1 MKTSCSY
8 LLMIWLILSL
18 KVSSAQTPTITAAG
32 VYTCTGTGTSKLTLP
47 SGYVVYEWYN
57 ASNVLVA
64 STQTYLATPGTY
76 TAKVKQTALGSY
88 TSVSAFTVTQ
98 IVPTAPTVT
107 PPSDVVTA
115 VCGTSTRN
123 IVASGATNYDWKRD
137 GTALSITTATLSVA
151 GTSVTTAGTYSYT
164 VSTTNSTTSCTSTST
179 AVSLKVS
186 PKPTTPVISAL
197 SPNLICGT
205 DTKTLTATTGGT
217 SYVWKRDATVL
228 GSTTNTLSVTG
239 NDVSLAG
246 TYTYKVALQ
255 NSVGCASDTSVAV
268 SLKVSP
274 KPTTPVISAL
284 SPNLICGTDTKT
296 LTATSGGT
304 SYVWKRDGT
313 TLGST
318 INTLAVSGN
327 DVSTAGT
334 YNYKVVY
341 QNSVG
346 CASDTSVAVSL
357 KVSPKP
363 ATPVISPVSS
373 SLICGTESKTLTAT
387 SGGSSYT
394 WKRDAT
400 VLGSTTNSLAISG
413 ASLVTAGVY
422 KYKVVLINAV
432 GCASDTSAVIN
443 LTYSPKPVTPIISPV
458 NPNLICGIN
467 TTTLTATSGGASYI
481 WKRDTT
487 TLSAVINTLSVKG
500 TDVLVAG
507 TYNYKVVL
515 KNTVGCFSD
524 TSVAISLKVSPK
536 PATPVISSVSPN
548 LVCGTEVK
556 TLTATSGGT
565 SYVWKRDTTTLAS
578 TINTLSVKGTDVL
591 TAGTYSYK
599 VVLKNAVGCVS
610 DTSVIL
616 SLKVSPKPVKPVI
629 APVDTNAIC
638 GISTKTLTATTGG
651 TSYIWKR
658 DTTTLSSKINALIV
672 TGNDV
677 LKAGTYLYRVILQN
691 SVGCLSDTSV
701 AASLKVSPKPA
712 TPVITT
718 PSSTLIC
725 GSETKTLTATSGGS
739 SYIWKRGATILS
751 SKVNT
756 LTVARTD
763 VSTDGT
769 FNFTVTLKNVVGC
782 VSDTSAVQALVL
794 SVNPAKPTI
803 TAGGVTT
810 FCEGGSVV
818 LTSSYTSNGNVWSRI
833 NGTDIQ
839 TSGVNGITVTASDT
853 YTVKAKNIYSCFS
866 VSSEPQIVTVNAN
879 PSPPVILEG
888 TAVSIC
894 NLDSTVLNANNKGN
908 GIYSWNNGK
917 KTKSITVNTAGNY
930 SLTYTD
936 GNTCT
941 SAASLI
947 TVLTVNPLP
956 AKPTI
961 TASRPLEFCDEDF
974 TTLKSSVSSGY
985 IWSNGQT
992 SAQIDVKVSSIVSVV
1007 AVSDKG
1013 CKSKDASNPLTVVV
1027 NPLPNTPTVLANG
1040 PLIFCPDSTVTL
1052 SSSVIGSE
1060 YIWTNTLNSTVFNK
1074 TQSVVIAEPGEYAVQ
1089 AISAKKCVSKIS
1101 KSVKINVREAP
1112 QPASILA
1119 SPIATFCKGG
1129 NVTLRALIAN
1139 GNVDRYSWRNEDNQK
1154 EIATTSAI
1162 TTDTSG
1168 RYSVKVRDTFG
1179 CFSAYSK
1186 VLKVTVNPLPNKPT
1200 LTIVRPKIF
1209 CDGDSTLLQASLP
1222 STTTNGSKNIY
1233 QWTVDGQLQSNIN
1246 GRTFIW
1252 KKANSIG
1259 VTVID
1264 TNGCKSVASSDT
1276 IKTTV
1281 NPLPSAPSI
1290 TIKGSNPFCADK
1302 NVVLTA
1308 IGVQANSYKWSI
1320 SSSTSSTITVNTAGN
1335 VTVQAVSAFAC
1346 LSNPSQPIILNIYP
1360 LPAAPQ
1366 IANVSSTV
1374 FCDGESVTLS
1384 TVNSNKAYWF
1394 KSTNDSLGTGSNNA
1408 IAINKSGNYFAR
1420 VEDRNSCFSAPSN
1433 SITVDVRALP
1443 TMPVISQAGAFYLEA
1458 QSSGDEEGYIWKY
1471 NNEVQKS
1478 FITKTIKVKKDGDYQ
1493 VQASVV
1499 YNQVA
1504 LPGGKLMCYS
1514 KPSNVYKYTQDLSFE
1529 GVNVYPNP
1537 SASGD
1542 ITIQVVEDLVGAE
1555 LIVYT
1560 MEGKIIEEFKIGK
1573 FDTPKTIKLTGSIG
1587 NVYYIKLRTD
1597 SFEKVKKVLVMN

>member
-1 MKTSCSY
+1 
-8 LLMIWLILSL
+8 MIWLILSL

-88 TSVSAFTVTQ
+88 ISVSAFTVTQ
-98 IVPTAPTVT
+98 IVPTAPTIT
-107 PPSDVVTA
+107 PPTDVVTA

-137 GTALSITTATLSVA
+137 GTALSITTATLPVA

-164 VSTTNSTTSCTSTST
+164 VSTTNSTTGCTSTST

-217 SYVWKRDATVL
+217 SYVWKRD
-228 GSTTNTLSVTG
+228 
-239 NDVSLAG
+239 
-246 TYTYKVALQ
+246 
-255 NSVGCASDTSVAV
+255 
-268 SLKVSP
+268 
-274 KPTTPVISAL
+274 
-284 SPNLICGTDTKT
+284 
-296 LTATSGGT
+296 
-304 SYVWKRDGT
+304 GT

-346 CASDTSVAVSL
+346 CVSDTSVAVSL
-357 KVSPKP
+357 SVSPKP

-400 VLGSTTNSLAISG
+400 VLGSTTNSLSISG

-443 LTYSPKPVTPIISPV
+443 LTYSPKPTKPIISPV
-458 NPNLICGIN
+458 NPNLICGTN

-515 KNTVGCFSD
+515 KNAVGCFSD

-556 TLTATSGGT
+556 TLTATSGGA

-610 DTSVIL
+610 DTSAIL

-725 GSETKTLTATSGGS
+725 GSETKILTATSGGS

-751 SKVNT
+751 SKANT

-769 FNFTVTLKNVVGC
+769 FNFTVTSKNVVGC

-1013 CKSKDASNPLTVVV
+1013 CKSKDASDAIAVIS

-1089 AISAKKCVSKIS
+1089 AISVKKCVSKIS

-1384 TVNSNKAYWF
+1384 TVNTNKAYWF

>member
-8 LLMIWLILSL
+8 LLMICLILSL

-88 TSVSAFTVTQ
+88 ISVSAFTVTQ

-115 VCGTSTRN
+115 VCGTSTRSV
-123 IVASGATNYDWKRD
+123 VASGATNYDWKRD

-164 VSTTNSTTSCTSTST
+164 VSTTNSTTGCTSTST

-205 DTKTLTATTGGT
+205 DTKTLTATTGG
-217 SYVWKRDATVL
+217 A
-228 GSTTNTLSVTG
+228 
-239 NDVSLAG
+239 
-246 TYTYKVALQ
+246 
-255 NSVGCASDTSVAV
+255 
-268 SLKVSP
+268 
-274 KPTTPVISAL
+274 
-284 SPNLICGTDTKT
+284 
-296 LTATSGGT
+296 

-327 DVSTAGT
+327 DVFTAGT

-346 CASDTSVAVSL
+346 CTSDTSVAVSL
-357 KVSPKP
+357 SVSPKP
-363 ATPVISPVSS
+363 ATPVISPISPN
-373 SLICGTESKTLTAT
+373 LICGTDTKTLTAT
-387 SGGSSYT
+387 T
-394 WKRDAT
+394 
-400 VLGSTTNSLAISG
+400 
-413 ASLVTAGVY
+413 
-422 KYKVVLINAV
+422 
-432 GCASDTSAVIN
+432 
-443 LTYSPKPVTPIISPV
+443 
-458 NPNLICGIN
+458 
-467 TTTLTATSGGASYI
+467 
-481 WKRDTT
+481 
-487 TLSAVINTLSVKG
+487 
-500 TDVLVAG
+500 
-507 TYNYKVVL
+507 
-515 KNTVGCFSD
+515 
-524 TSVAISLKVSPK
+524 
-536 PATPVISSVSPN
+536 
-548 LVCGTEVK
+548 
-556 TLTATSGGT
+556 GGT
-565 SYVWKRDTTTLAS
+565 SYVWKRDATILTSTTNTLSVTGNDVLLAGTYNYKVALQNSVGCTSDTSLTVALKVSPKPNKPIIAAVDTNAVCGVNTKILTATSGGAIYTWKRGNTILSS
-578 TINTLSVKGTDVL
+578 TINTLNVSGNDV
-591 TAGTYSYK
+591 TIAGTYAYK
-599 VVLKNAVGCVS
+599 VVLQNSIGCVS
-610 DTSVIL
+610 DTSVAVN
-616 SLKVSPKPVKPVI
+616 LKVSPKPNAPVI
-629 APVDTNAIC
+629 AAVDAAAIC
-638 GISTKTLTATTGG
+638 GVGTKTLTATTGG

-658 DTTTLSSKINALIV
+658 DTTQLSSSKVNTLLV

-677 LKAGTYLYRVILQN
+677 ATAGTYSYTVAQKN
-691 SVGCLSDTSV
+691 AVGCISDASV
-701 AASLKVSPKPA
+701 AVELKVSPKPVA
-712 TPVITT
+712 PKIVPDTTITLVCGT
-718 PSSTLIC
+718 DSRTLKASTGGASYIWLV
-725 GSETKTLTATSGGS
+725 GNRTLTASTSSAIIVTGRDTSSANGS
-739 SYIWKRGATILS
+739 SNYTY
-751 SKVNT
+751 
-756 LTVARTD
+756 TVA
-763 VSTDGT
+763 
-769 FNFTVTLKNVVGC
+769 LKNSIGC
-782 VSDTSAVQALVL
+782 QSDFSTGYTLQLFPTI
-794 SVNPAKPTI
+794 PAKPTM
-803 TAGGVTT
+803 TAVGVTT
-810 FCEGGSVV
+810 FCEGGSVT
-818 LTSSYTSNGNVWSRI
+818 LTSSYTTNANVWSATT
-833 NGTDIQ
+833 GKDT
-839 TSGVNGITVTASDT
+839 TTLKAAGLVVVKTGI
-853 YTVKAKNIYSCFS
+853 YTVKAKDVNGCLSLAS
-866 VSSEPQIVTVNAN
+866 DARTVTVNPN
-879 PSPPVILEG
+879 PTAPIIQEG

-894 NLDSTVLNANNKGN
+894 ELESKILTANDKGT
-908 GIYSWNNGK
+908 GVYTWNTGS
-917 KTKSITVNTAGNY
+917 KTKSITVSTAGSY

-936 GNTCT
+936 ANTCT
-941 SAASLI
+941 SKPSIA

-961 TASRPLEFCDEDF
+961 SMIRPAEFCAGDS
-974 TTLKSSVSSGY
+974 TILKSSTASGY
-985 IWSNGQT
+985 IWNTGQNT
-992 SAQIDVKVSSIVSVV
+992 GQIVVKVSTNISVV

-1013 CKSKDASNPLTVVV
+1013 CKSKDASDAIAVIS

-1089 AISAKKCVSKIS
+1089 AISVKKCVSKIS

-1259 VTVID
+1259 VAVID

-1433 SITVDVRALP
+1433 SITVDVRVLP

-1587 NVYYIKLRTD
+1587 NVYYIKLKTD